1 MRIVVDKYPKSKY
14 ECVLLENEHECK
26 LGCGCD
32 FKESINK
39 KPCCSN
45 LLSLVAFIDNMF
57 NRYFPDV
64 NPIGVQKRGGSR

>member
-14 ECVLLENEHECK
+14 ECVLLENEYECK

-32 FKESINK
+32 FKESINN

-45 LLSLVAFIDNMF
+45 LLSLAVVIDNMV
-57 NRYFPDV
+57 NRYSSCV
-64 NPIGVQKRGGSR
+64 YLMGVQKRGDSR